1 MNAFD
6 FITKLVELTQRL
18 PAFHTDLI
26 QSIPIVLKFR
36 DIFSNILPD
45 SNRIYKGRRSKQ
57 ITYLKN
63 KLTKMVNKL
72 LNFQI
77 EIILHFITLFKAQLA
92 NVRTHFRADI
102 DQMVIEFSVLNTNRL
117 F

>member
-18 PAFHTDLI
+18 PAFHTNLI
-26 QSIPIVLKFR
+26 QSIRIVLEFQ
-36 DIFSNILPD
+36 DIFQIPNLNQIC
-45 SNRIYKGRRSKQ
+45 KGRRSKQ

-63 KLTKMVNKL
+63 KLTKMLNKL

-77 EIILHFITLFKAQLA
+77 KIILHVITLFKAQLA
-92 NVRTHFRADI
+92 NVRTHFCADI
-102 DQMVIEFSVLNTNRL
+102 DQIVIEFSVLNTNRL